1 MWNLLLHFYMINM
14 LSLWLQI
21 IMEGTYMNTKGSKH
35 LDLQY
40 RNFSEQGLNNNSTKS
55 AIANVIGMD
64 KSSVCKE
71 IKKHS
76 FDVKFT
82 RQGVSA
88 VGTYD
93 CQNIAIC
100 GFNSF
105 CQSECVQRLPITC
118 KTRDKTKGVCNGCD
132 QKSVCKLTKRY
143 YSAERAQQEYQYTLI
158 DSREGI
164 NLTFSELSEIASII
178 VDPIKNGQ
186 SVYVVLQNHPEIMY
200 CEKTIYNWIEIG
212 AFESFR
218 LTNIDLRSKVG
229 RKMKKK
235 DQVKYKKR
243 EDKANLK
250 GRTYDC
256 FEKYKMEHPSASIVE
271 MDTVY
276 NDVSN
281 GPFIQTFMIVSYGIM
296 IAVYHTEKTSET
308 MVNGLHYIKEL
319 LGNDY
324 FKSIFQTLLTD
335 RGSEFSNA
343 LGFEELVG
351 NVFYCDPMASW
362 QKPHVENN
370 HRLLRFICPK
380 EKDLYQLGLHS
391 QKDLDLIFSHIN
403 SYSRKERHGKS
414 PIEEFVFYHTE
425 ANSILELLH
434 IKCIEKDSIILSTKL
449 IKK

>member
-1 MWNLLLHFYMINM
+1 
-14 LSLWLQI
+14 
-21 IMEGTYMNTKGSKH
+21 MNTKGSKH

-40 RNFSEQGLNNNSTKS
+40 RNFIEQGLNNNSTKTS
-55 AIANVIGMD
+55 IADVIGMD

-88 VGTYD
+88 TGTHD
-93 CQNIAIC
+93 CLNIAAC
-100 GFNSF
+100 GFNAF
-105 CQSECVQRLPITC
+105 CRQECSKRVLIPC

-132 QKSVCKLTKRY
+132 KKNSCKLTKRY
-143 YSAERAQQEYQYTLI
+143 YSAERAHQEYQYSLV

-164 NLTFSELSEIASII
+164 NLTYSELNEIASII
-178 VDPIKNGQ
+178 VKPIINGQ
-186 SVYVVLQNHPEIMY
+186 SIYAILHNHPEIKY

-212 AFESFR
+212 AFQSFG
-218 LTNIDLRSKVG
+218 LTNINLRSKVG

-243 EDKANLK
+243 EDKAYLK

-256 FEKYKMEHPSASIVE
+256 FEKYVKEHPSSSIVE

-281 GPFIQTFMIVSYGIM
+281 GPFIQTFMFVSYGIM
-296 IAVYHTEKTSET
+296 VAVYHTVKNAET
-308 MVNGLHYIKEL
+308 MVNGVRYIKEL
-319 LGNDY
+319 LGDEL
-324 FKSIFQTLLTD
+324 FHSVFQILITD
-335 RGSEFSNA
+335 RGSEFSDA
-343 LGFEELVG
+343 QGFEELAG
-351 NVFYCDPMASW
+351 NVFFCDPMASW

-370 HRLLRFICPK
+370 HRLLRFVCPK
-380 EKDLYQLGLHS
+380 EKDLNLLGLKS
-391 QKDLDLIFSHIN
+391 QADLDLIFSHIN
-403 SYSRKERHGKS
+403 SYPREERHGKS
-414 PIEEFVFYHTE
+414 PVDEFTFYHKD
-425 ANSILELLH
+425 ANSILDLLH
-434 IKCIEKDSIILSTKL
+434 IECIEKDSIILTPTL

>member
-1 MWNLLLHFYMINM
+1 
-14 LSLWLQI
+14 
-21 IMEGTYMNTKGSKH
+21 MNTKGSKH

-40 RNFSEQGLNNNSTKS
+40 RNFIEQGLNNNCTKT
-55 AIANVIGMD
+55 AIAELVGMD

-76 FDVKFT
+76 FDVKFS
-82 RQGVSA
+82 RQGVSV

-93 CQNIAIC
+93 CQNIATC

-105 CQSECVQRLPITC
+105 CRNECPKRIPITC
-118 KTRDKTKGVCNGCD
+118 KIRDKTKGVCNGCEN
-132 QKSVCKLTKRY
+132 KNTCKLTKRY
-143 YSAERAQQEYQYTLI
+143 YSAQRAQDEYSYSLV

-164 NLTFSELSEIASII
+164 NLTFSELNEIASII
-178 VDPIKNGQ
+178 VEPIKNGQ
-186 SVYVVLQNHPEIMY
+186 SVFAVLQNHPEISY

-212 AFESFR
+212 AFQSFG
-218 LTNIDLRSKVG
+218 LTNINLRSKVG

-235 DQVKYKKR
+235 DQIKYKKR
-243 EDKANLK
+243 EDKAYLK

-256 FEKYKMEHPSASIVE
+256 FEKFMKEHPSSSVVE

-281 GPFIQTFMIVSYGIM
+281 GPFMQTFMFVSYGIM
-296 IAVYHTEKTSET
+296 VAVYHKVKTAET
-308 MVNGLHYIKEL
+308 MVEGMRYLKEL
-319 LGNDY
+319 LGDVY
-324 FKSIFQTLLTD
+324 FKSIFQVVLTD
-335 RGSEFSNA
+335 RGSEFSDA
-343 LGFEELVG
+343 QGFEELAG

-380 EKDLYQLGLHS
+380 EKDLILLGLQS
-391 QKDLDLIFSHIN
+391 QADLDLIFSHIN
-403 SYSRKERHGKS
+403 SYPREERHGKS
-414 PIEEFVFYHTE
+414 PIDEFVFYHPE
-425 ANSILELLH
+425 ANSILDLLH
-434 IKCIEKDSIILSTKL
+434 IRRIENDHIILNPSL

>member
-1 MWNLLLHFYMINM
+1 
-14 LSLWLQI
+14 
-21 IMEGTYMNTKGSKH
+21 MNTKGSKH

-40 RNFSEQGLNNNSTKS
+40 RNFIEQGLNNNSTKTD
-55 AIANVIGMD
+55 IAKVIGMD

-76 FDVKFT
+76 FTVKFS
-82 RQGVSA
+82 RRGVSP
-88 VGTYD
+88 VGTHD
-93 CQNIAIC
+93 CQHIASC
-100 GFNSF
+100 GFNAF
-105 CQSECVQRLPITC
+105 CKSECPNRIPIAC
-118 KTRDKTKGVCNGCD
+118 KIRDKTRGVCNGCED
-132 QKSVCKLTKRY
+132 KSSCKLTKRY
-143 YSAERAQQEYQYTLI
+143 YSAQRAHQEYQYSLV

-164 NLTFSELSEIASII
+164 NLTFSELKEIASTI
-178 VDPIKNGQ
+178 VEPIKNGQ
-186 SVYVVLQNHPEIMY
+186 SVYVVLQNHPEIKY

-212 AFESFR
+212 AFHSFG
-218 LTNIDLRSKVG
+218 LTNINLRAKVG

-243 EDKANLK
+243 EDKSYLK

-256 FEKYKMEHPSASIVE
+256 FEKYIKEHPSSSIVE

-276 NDVSN
+276 NDGSH
-281 GPFIQTFMIVSYGIM
+281 GPFIQTFMFVSFGIM
-296 IAVYHTEKTSET
+296 IAVYHKLKTAET
-308 MVNGLHYIKEL
+308 MVNGVHYIQEL
-319 LGNDY
+319 LGDDN
-324 FKSIFQTLLTD
+324 FKSVFQVLITD
-335 RGSEFSNA
+335 RGSEFSDA

-380 EKDLYQLGLHS
+380 EKDLYQLGLQS
-391 QKDLDLIFSHIN
+391 QVDLDLIFSHIN

-414 PIEEFVFYHTE
+414 PIEEFVFYHKE
-425 ANSILELLH
+425 ANSILDSLH
-434 IKCIEKDSIILSTKL
+434 ISCIEKDTIILTPAL